1 MANNY
6 PLLFFPEPVPLPKV
20 PGNQFSPKI
29 PHYPSH
35 DRQRERLA
43 PLFETLCRSFEA
55 QRATMQSTPTGV
67 DPEQVLV
74 FETVGSAESF
84 LTAIKNTDGLEWM
97 GEIEL
102 DDIQL

>member
-6 PLLFFPEPVPLPKV
+6 HLLFFPEPVPLPKV
-20 PGNQFSPKI
+20 PGNQFPPKT

-67 DPEQVLV
+67 DPEQVLLV
-74 FETVGSAESF
+74 VLKAF
-84 LTAIKNTDGLEWM
+84 LQ
-97 GEIEL
+97 
-102 DDIQL
+102 QLRILMAWSGWVRLN